1 MSRGSSWHRLRP
13 SLFERELKSL
23 AFLLGIGSAVCVV
36 QDWQPWGMV
45 LSLPFCLIWIYCAWL
60 HTEPQLKWI
69 NVLFAGLYVYG
80 IARWFALGG
89 A

>member
-1 MSRGSSWHRLRP
+1 MWRGPLLRGFRL
-13 SLFERELKSL
+13 SAHERELKSL
-23 AFLLGIGSAVCVV
+23 AFLLGLASVVCVV
-36 QDWQPWGMV
+36 QDWQPWSMV

-80 IARWFALGG
+80 IARYLAM